1 MYIANAVYYSKEFN
15 TTRLKICTAKE
26 ADSAAAGADPDKGV
40 ITLHYSNP
48 LAELIMQLAVT
59 QKLPVEFEFRG
70 DACKL
75 LSYSFNDEEKKYNRF
90 RPEHITATKK
100 LMPYHDEIVVYSG
113 RCRCPKCYPQYAWE
127 TIENICGIV
136 TLEKGGQAKIDLQ
149 WCKHCATY
157 FIDEQSLGI
166 YERRYGRLR
175 IHRLTMRDFVRRPS
189 AWTDGAFAEDSILSR
204 NGYLAE
210 YSTEIRHRALEC
222 MLENG
227 ISKAEIKN
235 KLTEFIELRGD
246 RCHRAVFIWMEDL
259 EYVND
264 YCLES
269 ERKIVFQDKTS

>member
-1 MYIANAVYYSKEFN
+1 MFIASAVYYSKEFKA
-15 TTRLKICTAKE
+15 TRLKICTANE
-26 ADSAAAGADPDKGV
+26 ADLAVTKADPDQGV
-40 ITLHYSNP
+40 ITLRYDNP
-48 LAELIMQLAVT
+48 LAELIMKIAAT
-59 QKLPVEFEFRG
+59 KELPFEFEFRG
-70 DACKL
+70 DTCKL
-75 LSYSFNDEEKKYNRF
+75 ISYSFNSEEKRYNRF
-90 RPEHITATKK
+90 RPEHVVATKR
-100 LMPYHDEIVVYSG
+100 LMPYHDEIVVYTG
-113 RCRCPKCYPQYAWE
+113 RCRCPKCFPKYAWE

-136 TLEKGGQAKIDLQ
+136 TLEKGGKAKIDLR

-175 IHRLTMRDFVRRPS
+175 IHRLTMRDFVQRPS

-210 YSTEIRHRALEC
+210 YSTVVRHRAREC
-222 MLENG
+222 MMEHG

-246 RCHRAVFIWMEDL
+246 RCHRAVFIWTEDL
-259 EYVND
+259 EFVND

-269 ERKIVFQDKTS
+269 ERKIVFQDKTN